1 MYKLKI
7 LPFVSIVISMLLF
20 ILIMN
25 ACSPFAIASSSGEQP
40 TPVVE
45 TIPPAGY
52 KAITV
57 DHVEVQAG
65 VGSPIPV
72 EIVAS
77 GTWPDLC
84 AQIAEVQSEVRGFE
98 IDVTVLASTTDS
110 CPPDHLGLPFRYA
123 FPLNIVEMEAGT
135 YTITVNGT
143 STTLDLP
150 VGP

>member
-1 MYKLKI
+1 MKNRLKA
-7 LPFVSIVISMLLF
+7 VSMLLF
-20 ILIMN
+20 ILILN
-25 ACSPFAIASSSGEQP
+25 ACSPFVIASSSGQQP
-40 TPVVE
+40 TPIVE
-45 TIPPAGY
+45 TMPEAGY
-52 KAITV
+52 QPVTV
-57 DHVEVQAG
+57 DQVQVEVG

-84 AQIAEVQSEVRGFE
+84 AQIAEVQSEVHGFE
-98 IDVTVLASTTDS
+98 IDVKVLANTTDS

-143 STTLDLP
+143 SATLDLP
-150 VGP
+150 IGP